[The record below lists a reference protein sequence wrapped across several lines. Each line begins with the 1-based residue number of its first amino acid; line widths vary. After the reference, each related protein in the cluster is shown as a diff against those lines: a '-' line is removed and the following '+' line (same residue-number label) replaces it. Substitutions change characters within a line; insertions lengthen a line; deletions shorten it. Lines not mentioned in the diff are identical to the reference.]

1 MIEPGGLACEGADEP
16 CFAGAGLSGDDEVL
30 FGLQPS
36 ALRQL
41 QDIAPIE
48 PTPGAKVDIFDA
60 GIGEAQLGRGSG
72 EFRFLQLTVGHSSYQ
87 SLMWWTAPAPGNE
100 VPLG

>member
-1 MIEPGGLACEGADEP
+1 MQYHKIPDNEASIINDIGRCASCHQP
-16 CFAGAGLSGDDEVL
+16 GLSGDDEVL

-87 SLMWWTAPAPGNE
+87 SLGQLF
-100 VPLG
+100 VR